1 MTYRYLSVVE
11 SVRENARRHMARAAM
26 HAAAGRLDCADGSAE
41 KANRNFVLA
50 SKFDQILANDLASDV
65 FKTISDRILFGG
77 NVSGNQGL
85 L

>member
-11 SVRENARRHMARAAM
+11 SVRENARRHMARSAM
-26 HAAAGRLDCADGSAE
+26 YAAAGHFDYADGSAE